1 DGRPEDHSARRARRG
16 REPGPAGHDRGP
28 HRGTEPARHD
38 LPHHRA
44 QYGFRDVALQRGR
57 GDGDGQGDRPRHA
70 RRGDFRPA
78 GDRSLSRRCGRMSAP
93 LLQVENVVGGYR
105 PDLPIIHGISLTVG
119 EKEMVTIIGPN
130 GAGKSTLIKA
140 IAGIVQ
146 VSSGRVLLAG
156 RDITRFPTHK
166 LAGASIAYVPQTNN
180 VFTTLTINEN
190 LAVGASS
197 LPKPDAARQI
207 ERAYEA
213 LPAPKDYRHK
223 KARVLSGG
231 QRQMLAVARAL
242 LTEPQLV
249 MLDEPS
255 AGLSPLMVSEVFQR
269 LKQ

>member
-1 DGRPEDHSARRARRG
+1 
-16 REPGPAGHDRGP
+16 
-28 HRGTEPARHD
+28 
-38 LPHHRA
+38 
-44 QYGFRDVALQRGR
+44 
-57 GDGDGQGDRPRHA
+57 
-70 RRGDFRPA
+70 
-78 GDRSLSRRCGRMSAP
+78 MSAP

-140 IAGIVQ
+140 IAGIVHIN
-146 VSSGRVLLAG
+146 SGRVLLAG
-156 RDITRFPTHK
+156 RDITGFPTHK

-197 LPKPDAARQI
+197 MPKPDAARQI
-207 ERAYEA
+207 ERAYETFPA
-213 LPAPKDYRHK
+213 LKDYRHK

-242 LTEPQLV
+242 LTDPQLV

-269 LKQ
+269 LKQLVESGVAILMVEQNAKAALAISHRTYVFAEGRNRIDGPSQAIVDNPEVASIYLGAGGRKR

>member
-1 DGRPEDHSARRARRG
+1 
-16 REPGPAGHDRGP
+16 
-28 HRGTEPARHD
+28 
-38 LPHHRA
+38 
-44 QYGFRDVALQRGR
+44 
-57 GDGDGQGDRPRHA
+57 
-70 RRGDFRPA
+70 
-78 GDRSLSRRCGRMSAP
+78 MSAP

-213 LPAPKDYRHK
+213 FPALKDYRHK

-242 LTEPQLV
+242 LTDPQLV

-269 LKQ
+269 LKQLVESGVAILMVEQNAKAVLAISHRTYVFAEGRNRIDGPSQAIADNPEVASIYLGAGGRKR

>member
-1 DGRPEDHSARRARRG
+1 
-16 REPGPAGHDRGP
+16 
-28 HRGTEPARHD
+28 
-38 LPHHRA
+38 
-44 QYGFRDVALQRGR
+44 
-57 GDGDGQGDRPRHA
+57 
-70 RRGDFRPA
+70 
-78 GDRSLSRRCGRMSAP
+78 MSAP

-140 IAGIVQ
+140 IAGIVHIN
-146 VSSGRVLLAG
+146 SGRVLLAG
-156 RDITRFPTHK
+156 RDITGFPTHK

-197 LPKPDAARQI
+197 MPKPDAARQI
-207 ERAYEA
+207 ERAYETFPA
-213 LPAPKDYRHK
+213 LKDYRHK

-242 LTEPQLV
+242 LTDPQLV

-269 LKQ
+269 LKQLVESGVAILMVEQNAKAALAISHRTYVFAEGRNRIDGPSQAIADNPEVASIYLGAGGRKR

>member
-1 DGRPEDHSARRARRG
+1 
-16 REPGPAGHDRGP
+16 
-28 HRGTEPARHD
+28 
-38 LPHHRA
+38 
-44 QYGFRDVALQRGR
+44 
-57 GDGDGQGDRPRHA
+57 
-70 RRGDFRPA
+70 
-78 GDRSLSRRCGRMSAP
+78 MSAP

-140 IAGIVQ
+140 IAGIVHIT
-146 VSSGRVLLAG
+146 SGRVLLAG

-197 LPKPDAARQI
+197 MPKPDAARQI
-207 ERAYEA
+207 ERAYETFPA
-213 LPAPKDYRHK
+213 LKDYRHK

-242 LTEPQLV
+242 LTDPQLV

-269 LKQ
+269 LKQLVESGVAILMVEQNAKAALAISHRTYVFAEGRNRIDGPSQAIADNPEVASIYLGAGGRKR

>member
-1 DGRPEDHSARRARRG
+1 
-16 REPGPAGHDRGP
+16 
-28 HRGTEPARHD
+28 
-38 LPHHRA
+38 
-44 QYGFRDVALQRGR
+44 
-57 GDGDGQGDRPRHA
+57 
-70 RRGDFRPA
+70 
-78 GDRSLSRRCGRMSAP
+78 MSAP

-140 IAGIVQ
+140 IAGIVHIN
-146 VSSGRVLLAG
+146 SGRVLLAG
-156 RDITRFPTHK
+156 RDITGFPTHK

-197 LPKPDAARQI
+197 MPKPDAARQI
-207 ERAYEA
+207 ERAYETFPA
-213 LPAPKDYRHK
+213 LRDYRHK

-242 LTEPQLV
+242 LTDPQLV
-249 MLDEPS
+249 MLAEPS

-269 LKQ
+269 LKQLVESGVAILMVEQNAKAALAISHRTYVFAEGRNRIDGPSQAIADNPEVASIYLGAGGRKR